1 MIKQSSNTHIHK
13 QYSLIEY
20 GKGLIMLWKF
30 LDHLG
35 HDVVKNCNL
44 VDIALKHLEGQ
55 EVPNLDVVTNGRSS
69 LPLIHGNPTVHVLQ
83 LHHLGAA
90 GVGLQDD
97 VPRNGAKV
105 RTKSV
110 RN

>member
-1 MIKQSSNTHIHK
+1 MA
-13 QYSLIEY
+13 
-20 GKGLIMLWKF
+20 F
-30 LDHLG
+30 LDYLS
-35 HDVVKNCNL
+35 HDVVKNGDL
-44 VDIALKHLEGQ
+44 VDITLEHFEGR
-55 EVPNLDVVTNGRSS
+55 EVLDLDVVTNGRSS
-69 LPLIHGNPTVHVLQ
+69 PPLINGNLTVHVLQ